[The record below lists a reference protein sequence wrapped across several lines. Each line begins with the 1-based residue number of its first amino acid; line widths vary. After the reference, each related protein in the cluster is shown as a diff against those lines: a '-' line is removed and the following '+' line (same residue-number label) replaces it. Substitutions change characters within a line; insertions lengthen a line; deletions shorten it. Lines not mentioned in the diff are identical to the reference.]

1 MLENNHGINMSAFGR
16 SNHIGVYAVHSEE
29 AKMPQAEYRNFFKSP
44 GVLNI

>member
-16 SNHIGVYAVHSEE
+16 SNHIGVYAVYSEE
-29 AKMPQAEYRNFFKSP
+29 EKCNKPNTEIFFKSP